1 MTDTDLTAMTPKQLA
16 TYMFNKYLQAEQ
28 AILSGA
34 QSYSISGKTIT
45 RANLADIV
53 KQRKY
58 WENKL
63 AILNGSSARKI
74 KTVHTRH

>member
-1 MTDTDLTAMTPKQLA
+1 MSQIDLSSMTPKQVA
-16 TYMFNKYLQAEQ
+16 SHMFNLYLNAET
-28 AILSGA
+28 AILAGA

-45 RANLADIV
+45 RANLNDIV

-63 AILNGSSARKI
+63 SVLNGKSARKFR
-74 KTVHTRH
+74 TVLARH

>member
-1 MTDTDLTAMTPKQLA
+1 MTQIDLSSLTPKQLA
-16 TYMFNKYLQAEQ
+16 THMFNQYLNAET
-28 AILSGA
+28 AILAGA
-34 QSYSISGKTIT
+34 QSYSISGKTLT

-63 AILNGSSARKI
+63 AILDGGSARKI
-74 KTVHTRH
+74 RTVYVRN